1 MPLKFIYGGNE
12 LMNFNEQ
19 LLDLM
24 AIKKPCIQ
32 IRTNLEKEVFPAL
45 LNILYSNNIDVV
57 YRINETD
64 KVEKITVSNK
74 GQIVRQPVEAEF
86 GPLQFN
92 PMMLLPFVR
101 DLLNNENN
109 KENYAFLFMDYDS
122 KFDNSLFRRW
132 IKDVFELRNEKY
144 APFIFVSSEPSIPE
158 DLSHLF
164 SVIYYDT
171 PTESEILQLL
181 VDYESV
187 KKIVIDNKKDLAHK
201 FIGFNRTEI
210 IECLDYSFYKYNT
223 VDDSYIK
230 AKRIEVI
237 KKSSVLDYKE
247 PRVTIEDLAGN
258 KFFKDWYQETKFAL
272 EPQAKEYG
280 VPMPKGYLALG
291 VPGQGKSVFA
301 EAIANDLNVP
311 LVALDMSRLLSKF
324 VGESERNID
333 QAIQIIK
340 QIAPC
345 VLLIDEVEKA
355 LGGYKSSNASD
366 SGTLARVF
374 GKVLNLLADNDNG
387 IYTIMTSNNVKDLP
401 PELTR
406 AGRLDAIFYFALPT
420 QEEREA
426 IFDLHLNKRG
436 HKIPKTTLKKIAKDT
451 NKYTGAEIEQV
462 VISAIRKA
470 YVRMRKQN
478 KAKYEIS
485 YEDLLEAKNNV
496 IPVAVS
502 SRESINELEDWVK
515 GRALYSNKAADAVNK
530 KKSALDKLD
539 DIDLDDII

>member
-1 MPLKFIYGGNE
+1 MKFE
-12 LMNFNEQ
+12 EQ
-19 LLDLM
+19 ILDLM

-32 IRTNLEKEVFPAL
+32 VRTSLEKEVFPTL
-45 LNILYSNNIDVV
+45 LNVLTSNDIDTI

-64 KVEKITVSNK
+64 KVEKVLINNK
-74 GQIVRQPVEAEF
+74 GQIIREPVEAEF

-101 DLLNNENN
+101 NILNDENN
-109 KENYAFLFMDYDS
+109 KENAAFIFVDYDS
-122 KFDNSLFRRW
+122 KFDNSTFRRW
-132 IKDVFELRNEKY
+132 IKDVFELKNNKY
-144 APFIFVSSEPSIPE
+144 APFIFISSEPSIPD
-158 DLSHLF
+158 DLTHLF
-164 SVIYYDT
+164 SVVYYDT
-171 PTESEILQLL
+171 PTESEILELL
-181 VDYESV
+181 NTYKAV
-187 KKIVIDNKKDLAHK
+187 KDVQIENMKDLAHK
-201 FIGFNRTEI
+201 FIGFNRSEI
-210 IECLDYSFYKYNT
+210 IECLDYSFYKYDKI
-223 VDDSYIK
+223 DDSYIRN
-230 AKRIEVI
+230 KRIEII

-247 PRVTIEDLAGN
+247 PKVTIDDLAGN

-333 QAIQIIK
+333 QAINIIK

-374 GKVLNLLADNDNG
+374 GKILNLLADNDNG

-420 QEEREA
+420 EEERVA

-436 HKIPKTTLKKIAKDT
+436 HKVAKTTLKKIAKET
-451 NKYTGAEIEQV
+451 NKYTGAEIEQI

-470 YVRMRKQN
+470 YVKMRKAN
-478 KAKYEIS
+478 KSEYKIT
-485 YEDLLEAKNNV
+485 YEDLLEAKTNV
-496 IPVAVS
+496 IPVAIS
-502 SRESINELEDWVK
+502 SKETINELEDWVK
-515 GRALYSNKAADAVNK
+515 GRALYSNKSTAEVNK

-539 DIDLDDII
+539 SIDLDDII